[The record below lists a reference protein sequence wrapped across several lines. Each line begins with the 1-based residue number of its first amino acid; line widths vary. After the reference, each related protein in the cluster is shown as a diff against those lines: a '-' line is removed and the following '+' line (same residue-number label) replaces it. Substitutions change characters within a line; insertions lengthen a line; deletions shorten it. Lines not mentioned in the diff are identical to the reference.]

1 MTKAS
6 DRYPEDEFD
15 AEPAPDA
22 PIGVHRA
29 PRSWWSRWWPFVA
42 VVVLVPAVTVGLV
55 VWASSWDG
63 RLPGFGDST
72 EPAAAAPETSAA
84 TEGAEDPAAED
95 PASEDPGAEQPA
107 ETEEPPVVEEPAPTA
122 DLSTAV
128 RVLNASGRSGL
139 AGGAASDLEDA
150 GFTSVEAGNG
160 NAGGLEQS
168 TVFYASADL
177 APTAQQVADTLG
189 IANVVES
196 AGTAPEGVV
205 VLLLADFAG

>member
-6 DRYPEDEFD
+6 DRFPEDEFD

-55 VWASSWDG
+55 AWASSWDG
-63 RLPGFGDST
+63 RLPGFGDSS
-72 EPAAAAPETSAA
+72 EPAAAAPSASGTTAPAPET
-84 TEGAEDPAAED
+84 
-95 PASEDPGAEQPA
+95 EDPGAEDPDAEAPA
-107 ETEEPPVVEEPAPTA
+107 ETEAPPVEEEEPAPTA
-122 DLSTAV
+122 DLTTDV

-139 AGGAASDLEDA
+139 AAGAAGDLEDA
-150 GFTSVEAGNG
+150 GFTSVTTGNG
-160 NAGGLEQS
+160 NAGGLQQT

-177 APTAQQVADTLG
+177 APTAQQVADSLG
-189 IANVVES
+189 IANVVED

-205 VLLLADFAG
+205 VLLLADFAR

>member
-1 MTKAS
+1 VTKAS

-55 VWASSWDG
+55 AWASSWDG

-72 EPAAAAPETSAA
+72 EPAAAAPSEPESSAPAEET
-84 TEGAEDPAAED
+84 TEA
-95 PASEDPGAEQPA
+95 EDPGAEAPA
-107 ETEEPPVVEEPAPTA
+107 ETEEPPVEEEPAPTA
-122 DLSTAV
+122 DLTTDV
-128 RVLNASGRSGL
+128 RVLNASNRSGL
-139 AGGAASDLEDA
+139 AAGAAGDLEDA
-150 GFTSVEAGNG
+150 GFTAVTTGNG
-160 NAGGLEQS
+160 NAGGLQQT
-168 TVFYASADL
+168 TVFYGSADL
-177 APTAQQVADTLG
+177 AATAQQVADSLG
-189 IANVVES
+189 IANVVED

-205 VLLLADFAG
+205 VLLLADFGR

>member
-6 DRYPEDEFD
+6 DRFPEDEFD

-55 VWASSWDG
+55 AWASSWDG
-63 RLPGFGDST
+63 RLPGFGDSS
-72 EPAAAAPETSAA
+72 EPAAAAPSEPETSAPA
-84 TEGAEDPAAED
+84 TET
-95 PASEDPGAEQPA
+95 EDPGAEAPV
-107 ETEEPPVVEEPAPTA
+107 ETEAPPVEEEEEPAPTA
-122 DLSTAV
+122 DLATDV

-139 AGGAASDLEDA
+139 AAGAAGDLEDA
-150 GFTSVEAGNG
+150 GFTSVTTGNG
-160 NAGGLEQS
+160 NAGGLQQT

-177 APTAQQVADTLG
+177 APTAQQVADSLG
-189 IANVVES
+189 IANVVED

-205 VLLLADFAG
+205 VLLLADFGR

>member
-55 VWASSWDG
+55 AWASSWDG

-72 EPAAAAPETSAA
+72 EPAAAAPSEPETSAPA
-84 TEGAEDPAAED
+84 EGTEEPAAE
-95 PASEDPGAEQPA
+95 PPA
-107 ETEEPPVVEEPAPTA
+107 ETEAPPVEEEEPAPTA
-122 DLSTAV
+122 DLTTDV
-128 RVLNASGRSGL
+128 RVLNASNRSGL
-139 AGGAASDLEDA
+139 AASAASDLEDA
-150 GFTSVEAGNG
+150 GFTSVTPGNG
-160 NAGGLEQS
+160 NAGGLQQS

-177 APTAQQVADTLG
+177 APTAQQVADALG
-189 IANVVES
+189 IANVVED

-205 VLLLADFAG
+205 VLLLADFGR

>member
-1 MTKAS
+1 VTKAS
-6 DRYPEDEFD
+6 DRFPEDEFD

-72 EPAAAAPETSAA
+72 EPAAAAPSSPGTSAPA
-84 TEGAEDPAAED
+84 EGTEDPATEP
-95 PASEDPGAEQPA
+95 PAA
-107 ETEEPPVVEEPAPTA
+107 TEEPPAQEEEPAPTA
-122 DLSTAV
+122 DLTTAV
-128 RVLNASGRSGL
+128 RVLNASNRSGL
-139 AGGAASDLEDA
+139 AAGAAADLEDG
-150 GFTSVEAGNG
+150 GFTSVTTGNG
-160 NAGGLEQS
+160 TAGGLQQT
-168 TVFYASADL
+168 TVFYGSADL

-189 IANVVES
+189 IANVVED

-205 VLLLADFAG
+205 VLLLADFGR

>member
-6 DRYPEDEFD
+6 DRFPEDEFD
-15 AEPAPDA
+15 VEPAHDA

-29 PRSWWSRWWPFVA
+29 PRTWWSRWWPFVA

-55 VWASSWDG
+55 VWASSWEG
-63 RLPGFGDST
+63 RIPGFGDAS
-72 EPAAAAPETSAA
+72 EPAAGASEPATSA
-84 TEGAEDPAAED
+84 
-95 PASEDPGAEQPA
+95 PA
-107 ETEEPPVVEEPAPTA
+107 EEAPAEEAPAEEAPAEEAPVEEVPAPTA
-122 DLSTAV
+122 DLTADV
-128 RVLNASGRSGL
+128 RVLNASNRSGL
-139 AGGAASDLEDA
+139 AASAAADLEGA
-150 GFTSVEAGNG
+150 GFTAVTAGNG
-160 NAGGLEQS
+160 NAGGLVQS

-189 IANVVES
+189 IANVVED

>member
-6 DRYPEDEFD
+6 DRFPEDEFD

-55 VWASSWDG
+55 AWASSWDG

-72 EPAAAAPETSAA
+72 EPAAAAPSEPETSAPA
-84 TEGAEDPAAED
+84 DGAAGT
-95 PASEDPGAEQPA
+95 EDPG
-107 ETEEPPVVEEPAPTA
+107 TEEPPVETEAPPAQEEEPAPTA
-122 DLSTAV
+122 DLAADV
-128 RVLNASGRSGL
+128 RVLNASNRSGL
-139 AGGAASDLEDA
+139 AASAASDLEDA
-150 GFTSVEAGNG
+150 GFTSVTPGNG
-160 NAGGLEQS
+160 NAGGLQQT
-168 TVFYASADL
+168 TVFYGSADL
-177 APTAQQVADTLG
+177 APTAQQVADALG
-189 IANVVES
+189 IANVVED

-205 VLLLADFAG
+205 VLLLADFGR

>member
-72 EPAAAAPETSAA
+72 EPAAAAPETSAPAEGTEDPA
-84 TEGAEDPAAED
+84 TEDPAAEQP
-95 PASEDPGAEQPA
+95 PA
-107 ETEEPPVVEEPAPTA
+107 TEEPPVVEEPAPTA
-122 DLSTAV
+122 DLTTAV

-160 NAGGLEQS
+160 NAGGLQQS

>member
-1 MTKAS
+1 VTKAS

-55 VWASSWDG
+55 AWASSWDG

-72 EPAAAAPETSAA
+72 EPAAAAPSEPETSAPA
-84 TEGAEDPAAED
+84 DGAEGTEA
-95 PASEDPGAEQPA
+95 PGTEEPPA
-107 ETEEPPVVEEPAPTA
+107 ETEAPPVEEEPAPTA
-122 DLSTAV
+122 DLAADV
-128 RVLNASGRSGL
+128 RVLNASNRSGL
-139 AGGAASDLEDA
+139 AASAASDLEDA
-150 GFTSVEAGNG
+150 GFTSVTPGNG
-160 NAGGLEQS
+160 NAGGLQQT
-168 TVFYASADL
+168 TVFYGSADL
-177 APTAQQVADTLG
+177 APTAQQVADALG
-189 IANVVES
+189 IANVVED

-205 VLLLADFAG
+205 VLLLADFAR

>member
-29 PRSWWSRWWPFVA
+29 PRTWWSRWWPFVA

-55 VWASSWDG
+55 AWASSWDG

-72 EPAAAAPETSAA
+72 EPAAAAPSEPESSAPAEETPQ
-84 TEGAEDPAAED
+84 T
-95 PASEDPGAEQPA
+95 EDPGAEAPV
-107 ETEEPPVVEEPAPTA
+107 ETEEPPVEEEPAPTA
-122 DLSTAV
+122 DLTTDV
-128 RVLNASGRSGL
+128 RVLNASNRSGL
-139 AGGAASDLEDA
+139 AAGAAGDLEDA
-150 GFTSVEAGNG
+150 GFTAVTTGNG
-160 NAGGLEQS
+160 NAGGLQQT
-168 TVFYASADL
+168 TVFDGSADL
-177 APTAQQVADTLG
+177 APTAQQVADSLG
-189 IANVVES
+189 IANVVED

-205 VLLLADFAG
+205 VLLLADFGR